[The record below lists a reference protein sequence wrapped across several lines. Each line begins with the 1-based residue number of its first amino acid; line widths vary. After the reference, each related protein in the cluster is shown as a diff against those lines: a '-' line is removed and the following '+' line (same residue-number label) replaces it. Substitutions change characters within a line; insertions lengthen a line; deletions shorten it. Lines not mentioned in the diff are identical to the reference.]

1 MRGDWKPSPRGSRS
15 LFPRVFTPMLTRQY
29 LMFMADGSTVISSVG
44 EITRVKCNG
53 QLGHVPHDEEDRP
66 AVPWPRQVGGH
77 TETGARHVASARGPS
92 LPHRAGGRRP
102 KGHGAEG
109 RTRRRQVG
117 AHWVSYVVFF
127 LTRIAARAPFES
139 SVCIR
144 HASEI
149 DAARP
154 RQHVVGG
161 ALLYPPSAR
170 AIAAVGII
178 SFFILHNSLIE

>member
-1 MRGDWKPSPRGSRS
+1 
-15 LFPRVFTPMLTRQY
+15 MLTRQY

-102 KGHGAEG
+102 KGQVIPSGTEC
-109 RTRRRQVG
+109 RTTWRQVG
-117 AHWVSYVVFF
+117 ARWPWPDLGAAASPGRSVIGGELVVKRDE
-127 LTRIAARAPFES
+127 LLVAIGPGLGAPCEALPLRRRCP
-139 SVCIR
+139 VGLP
-144 HASEI
+144 HP
-149 DAARP
+149 P
-154 RQHVVGG
+154 RRRDHIPKRR
-161 ALLYPPSAR
+161 LYLGPAP
-170 AIAAVGII
+170 G
-178 SFFILHNSLIE
+178 L